1 MDQMFPAGHLSR
13 SDLKLCVDWKVAT
26 ILRENMEASNLKH
39 VPQYQEPRSGNWINP
54 SGEMLFNAMK
64 CNDWDFRAEDVRAMF
79 LYILLLTRERG
90 RKLSNGQ
97 LEVERR
103 CLARNP
109 QPPSTPLSETEFEEV
124 DPRLQN
130 TSDADRLSYDAAG
143 GGWEWEWE

>member
-1 MDQMFPAGHLSR
+1 MDRMFPAGHLRR

-26 ILRENMEASNLKH
+26 TLRANMEASNLKH

-64 CNDWDFRAEDVRAMF
+64 AEDVRAMF

-97 LEVERR
+97 LVGV
-103 CLARNP
+103 
-109 QPPSTPLSETEFEEV
+109 SESMPGGNCSV
-124 DPRLQN
+124 IV
-130 TSDADRLSYDAAG
+130 G
-143 GGWEWEWE
+143 GGGTVVLGGRA

>member
-26 ILRENMEASNLKH
+26 ILRANMEASNLQH

-64 CNDWDFRAEDVRAMF
+64 CNDWDFRAEDVPSMF
-79 LYILLLTRERG
+79 LYILLLTTERG

-97 LEVERR
+97 LVGV
-103 CLARNP
+103 
-109 QPPSTPLSETEFEEV
+109 SEFMPGGNCSVIVGGGGTFV
-124 DPRLQN
+124 LGGR
-130 TSDADRLSYDAAG
+130 AYDAAG